1 MLAKPKSRGAL
12 SAAKDTKLIRLQC
25 YEGLDAA
32 QAIYEW
38 NYQRQLLSIRAA
50 SEDGVTGKAV
60 EDRIFSRDFLLE
72 RPLLAAITQEA
83 PPVLLIDEI
92 DRADEEFEAYLLEVL
107 SDFQISIPEL
117 GTITATTRP
126 IVILTS
132 NGTRD
137 LSDALR
143 RRCLYTYVAY
153 PERAT
158 ELAILKARCPE
169 VDVRLGEQ
177 IVGFVQKL
185 RGEDLEKTPGIAEML
200 DGTILQGWLGG
211 GCARGAVKRAT
222 LQALRD
228 GKPQLVSVAPEDLLA
243 KKGIAAGDTI
253 DGTRFARNG
262 CPSRGTVDIFIEPC
276 LPAPQLVVLGAS
288 PVAQAL
294 SSFAPQFHWSVA
306 ATLAQKKPHQQ
317 QFVVVATQGQG
328 DLDALKS
335 ALSEKKDHVAFV
347 GSRRKYAALA
357 EKLVAAGIDRS
368 LIESVQAPAGLNLG
382 AVTPEEIALSILAQF
397 VQIRRMAV
405 KPEPCVM

>member
-1 MLAKPKSRGAL
+1 MTWTDLQTALGSEGYVASDDLAVALQLALSLGRPLLLEGAAGVGKTEIARAL
-12 SAAKDTKLIRLQC
+12 SAVKDTKLIRLQC

-158 ELAILKARCPE
+158 ELAILKARC
-169 VDVRLGEQ
+169 LS
-177 IVGFVQKL
+177 FSNL
-185 RGEDLEKTPGIAEML
+185 
-200 DGTILQGWLGG
+200 
-211 GCARGAVKRAT
+211 
-222 LQALRD
+222 
-228 GKPQLVSVAPEDLLA
+228 S
-243 KKGIAAGDTI
+243 
-253 DGTRFARNG
+253 
-262 CPSRGTVDIFIEPC
+262 SRSS
-276 LPAPQLVVLGAS
+276 PAPRSTTFGTHTYFWRSSGLEWMRSTLI
-288 PVAQAL
+288 L
-294 SSFAPQFHWSVA
+294 SS
-306 ATLAQKKPHQQ
+306 
-317 QFVVVATQGQG
+317 
-328 DLDALKS
+328 
-335 ALSEKKDHVAFV
+335 
-347 GSRRKYAALA
+347 
-357 EKLVAAGIDRS
+357 
-368 LIESVQAPAGLNLG
+368 
-382 AVTPEEIALSILAQF
+382 
-397 VQIRRMAV
+397 
-405 KPEPCVM
+405 